1 MNIQDLENKLFPI
14 VAAALNLP
22 GANDKVIT
30 ETIAHVH
37 YNDGYRDFITRDNS
51 HLFRQYRNNVS
62 ADAGILVARA
72 KVWSMQ

>member
-1 MNIQDLENKLFPI
+1 MKIKDLEDKLFPI

-37 YNDGYRDFITRDNS
+37 YNDGYADFITRDNS

-62 ADAGILVARA
+62 ADASVLVQAA
-72 KVWSMQ
+72 KVWSMG